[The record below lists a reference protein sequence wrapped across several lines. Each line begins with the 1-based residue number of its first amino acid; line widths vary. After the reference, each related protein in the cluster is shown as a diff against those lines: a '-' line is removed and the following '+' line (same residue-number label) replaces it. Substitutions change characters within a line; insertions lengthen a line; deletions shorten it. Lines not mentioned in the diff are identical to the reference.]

1 MQQVENISI
10 STGLPL
16 LNGVD
21 ITCNSKNLGW
31 PLRGGTLTIYY
42 LAHKSCTVQRLVPT
56 QRSPFLVPFIFHIYI
71 FAYLLVCVW
80 LFSRKK
86 NTPAV
91 AAEWP

>member
-42 LAHKSCTVQRLVPT
+42 LAHKSCTVQRLV
-56 QRSPFLVPFIFHIYI
+56 QHNGHRSLCHSFFIFIFSPIY
-71 FAYLLVCVW
+71 
-80 LFSRKK
+80 LFVFGYFEKK

>member
-21 ITCNSKNLGW
+21 ITCNSKNLGR

-56 QRSPFLVPFIFHIYI
+56 QRSPRLPCAIHFSYLYFRLFTCLCLAIF
-71 FAYLLVCVW
+71 
-80 LFSRKK
+80 
-86 NTPAV
+86 
-91 AAEWP
+91 